1 MLDIIEYAK
10 DEYAFPSLI
19 VLGCFDAI
27 HAGHRELF
35 KKAKLQAKINGLD
48 LGVMMFRDGKGG
60 RQVYSF
66 EERVAMLAPFN
77 VKFVLV
83 IDFTPEFKEIAP
95 LDFLAA
101 IEDKINVKA
110 YMSGKDFRFGKG
122 AKGKSSTLKN
132 YAEDEDN
139 GVWYMPVKDVMCE
152 GEKISTTLIKRCLE
166 EGDVRRAGRLLGENF
181 YVEGTVVHGAR
192 RGAALLGFP
201 TVNIK
206 YPEWKYPVRQGVYK
220 VTVGID
226 GGTYLGIANFGGRPT
241 FGDEEE
247 LLEVHIKDFEGDL
260 YGKTL
265 KVGFVGYM
273 RSVRRFADP
282 AELAA
287 QLTEDKA
294 ALGLSEEQFFARY
307 PLEEAAESSA
317 QPQAEQIEGEC
328 VPAQQV
334 SCGGP
339 APEAASQ
346 PINEDTAQPAMEQS
360 ADIGAASMCEM
371 VAEIPPAWLL
381 LSETVAG
388 EDIPVTPS
396 EPAEGIEEDIAPS
409 EEIIEEAAQIQS
421 ADVIE
426 EVVEESAEP
435 QPEEIEETAEPQPEE
450 AVEEAAEPQPEEAVE
465 EAAEP
470 QSEEVV
476 EETAEPQP
484 EEVIEETVEPQPE
497 EAVEEAAEP
506 QPDEVAEEGAQ
517 PLGDEQ
523 VEGND

>member
-317 QPQAEQIEGEC
+317 QPQAEQTEGEC

-346 PINEDTAQPAMEQS
+346 PINEDTAQPAME
-360 ADIGAASMCEM
+360 
-371 VAEIPPAWLL
+371 IPPAWLL

-396 EPAEGIEEDIAPS
+396 EPAEGIEEDIEPS

-421 ADVIE
+421 ADVIGEVVEESTEPQSE
-426 EVVEESAEP
+426 EVVEEAV
-435 QPEEIEETAEPQPEE
+435 EPQPEE
-450 AVEEAAEPQPEEAVE
+450 AVEEAAEPQPEEVVE
-465 EAAEP
+465 EAVEP

-476 EETAEPQP
+476 EE
-484 EEVIEETVEPQPE
+484 
-497 EAVEEAAEP
+497 AVEP

-517 PLGDEQ
+517 PLGEEQ